1 MCKRDG
7 VRTPGGHG
15 ASRRRN
21 SKNRLKYSPDRLCLL
36 QSPSR
41 GVDDPVNLLQRDVQD
56 QYWESIVRKIQEHA
70 DVYQDDE
77 LNLPCNNHEHGVRC
91 RNNSLQ
97 ELLLGIRKL
106 REGLVASHRMDRLT
120 VQVYELTVFLS
131 ILCENQAQLASTVS
145 RLVQEIYPAIP
156 IGTAITEVQ
165 RLYIGRAR
173 TALKRFEGQTRD
185 MIMCVWMLEPI
196 YARRPGHW
204 QEYLE
209 RRMYI
214 FQHASVIPN
223 TSLTFAHRV
232 FHALRRGMYQDL
244 QQALCADEFA
254 PCIWPRLLIL
264 SLVPMVR
271 LQHARVFR
279 KAYLQVPLSKEAVAM
294 IQHTQ
299 NVGSVRNQASV
310 EWLESIMLCQDQE
323 PQEKAR
329 AILSCLGTVLGY
341 DTWDSTLEHLVSRVR
356 HSDGAYALA
365 WRA

>member
-77 LNLPCNNHEHGVRC
+77 LTLPCNNHEHGVRC

-156 IGTAITEVQ
+156 VSYT
-165 RLYIGRAR
+165 
-173 TALKRFEGQTRD
+173 
-185 MIMCVWMLEPI
+185 
-196 YARRPGHW
+196 H
-204 QEYLE
+204 
-209 RRMYI
+209 
-214 FQHASVIPN
+214 
-223 TSLTFAHRV
+223 LT
-232 FHALRRGMYQDL
+232 L
-244 QQALCADEFA
+244 
-254 PCIWPRLLIL
+254 PT
-264 SLVPMVR
+264 
-271 LQHARVFR
+271 
-279 KAYLQVPLSKEAVAM
+279 KA
-294 IQHTQ
+294 
-299 NVGSVRNQASV
+299 
-310 EWLESIMLCQDQE
+310 
-323 PQEKAR
+323 
-329 AILSCLGTVLGY
+329 
-341 DTWDSTLEHLVSRVR
+341 
-356 HSDGAYALA
+356 
-365 WRA
+365 

>member
-1 MCKRDG
+1 MSKHDG
-7 VRTPGGHG
+7 VWTPGGYG
-15 ASRRRN
+15 ASRRGCP
-21 SKNRLKYSPDRLCLL
+21 KNRLKYTPDSLCLL

-41 GVDDPVNLLQRDVQD
+41 GVDDPNNLLQRNVQD
-56 QYWESIVRKIQEHA
+56 LYWESIVKKIQQHA
-70 DVYQDDE
+70 DVYQE
-77 LNLPCNNHEHGVRC
+77 TEFTSPYNKHEDGVLC

-131 ILCENQAQLASTVS
+131 ILCEDQAQLASTVS

-156 IGTAITEVQ
+156 IGTAVTEVQ

-173 TALKRFEGQTRD
+173 TTLKRYERQTRD

-196 YARRPGHW
+196 YARRPGKW

-223 TSLTFAHRV
+223 TSLAFAQRV

-244 QQALCADEFA
+244 QQALSADEFA
-254 PCIWPRLLIL
+254 PCIWPRLLVL
-264 SLVPMVR
+264 SLVPEVR
-271 LQHARVFR
+271 QQNARVLR

-299 NVGSVRNQASV
+299 NAGSVRNQVSV
-310 EWLESIMLCQDQE
+310 EWLESVMLCQGQE

-329 AILSCLGTVLGY
+329 HILTCLGTVLGY
-341 DTWDSTLEHLVSRVR
+341 DTWDTTLQHLPPRVR